1 MRGKWGMGVDLFGP
15 GAKLPPGGG
24 VELAGVRQ
32 WVKSLLALPVLFV
45 LVVVVCALAGL
56 KNWLV
61 VLIAM
66 SSLTVIFEALLLR
79 GGAPSLV
86 VSPAAVV
93 RRTRWRTTT
102 VRAADVSDVLVRHT
116 VNGPIMV
123 ISSGN
128 TKVGLSLPS
137 AFRKPMGRNV
147 LASFLRRAG
156 VDLPSLRGL
165 GLPVPVDPPR
175 AVAGPILS
183 RPAWPGP
190 GSASPASGTVPW
202 SQAGEWPVAPR
213 SYDYRTTG
221 AEPAG
226 LEPTG
231 LELTVLALT
240 GLALM
245 GVAGA
250 RRWRCGAK
258 DGRWPGSVSSRWPS
272 RPPSACS
279 AHFRSCLDGFPVPEP
294 GCATRATAAPV
305 CTGSVGQPGFMPA
318 SGGRAAR

>member
-1 MRGKWGMGVDLFGP
+1 MRGNWGMGVDLFGP

-45 LVVVVCALAGL
+45 LVVVVCGLAGL

-221 AEPAG
+221 ARAG
-226 LEPTG
+226 RVGTDGVGADGVGADGVGADGGGRRQTLAVRSKG
-231 LELTVLALT
+231 RALAWVSFVALALT
-240 GLALM
+240 AAVGLL
-245 GVAGA
+245 
-250 RRWRCGAK
+250 
-258 DGRWPGSVSSRWPS
+258 
-272 RPPSACS
+272 
-279 AHFRSCLDGFPVPEP
+279 
-294 GCATRATAAPV
+294 RAF
-305 CTGSVGQPGFMPA
+305 S
-318 SGGRAAR
+318 